1 MTLLDIIVNYALK
14 YQISSIETE
23 NIHLKLW
30 KIVGILLLPC
40 SVRSSVR
47 LSRLFFFFF
56 KLLLHLIN
64 KHTELLEL
72 DSIECHFVLSK
83 GLTKSSVVMGVK
95 E

>member
-1 MTLLDIIVNYALK
+1 MKERNKDGFSAEMTLLDIIVNYAWK

-47 LSRLFFFFF
+47 LSRSFFFF
-56 KLLLHLIN
+56 LTALTSN
-64 KHTELLEL
+64 KQAY
-72 DSIECHFVLSK
+72 
-83 GLTKSSVVMGVK
+83 
-95 E
+95 

>member
-1 MTLLDIIVNYALK
+1 MRQCIGLNYLRCIFQIVSVKGRNKDGFSAEMTLLDIIVIYALK

-47 LSRLFFFFF
+47 LSHLFFFFQTA
-56 KLLLHLIN
+56 LTSN
-64 KHTELLEL
+64 KQAY
-72 DSIECHFVLSK
+72 
-83 GLTKSSVVMGVK
+83 
-95 E
+95 